1 MKKLLFLT
9 IFIFVNSIG
18 VMLCA
23 DNATPSQAT
32 TWHGVEKCVYPPYM
46 DIPTRFRKVTYYL
59 EGDTIINDTVY
70 QAFWRDNGEYCAGI
84 RQSADGQQVYI
95 RPTEQLMKDWWESG
109 DHMLYNFDVEVGDT
123 VFAYD
128 GSFVG
133 LDDIGLDWSIQYRW
147 IVLDVQTIE
156 GRKHIFVK
164 GGQLRYHQ
172 VEWIEGIG
180 TRYILFENDYDGVFY
195 EGHSTY
201 ALCAADSEG
210 NILYSFNTDEFGIRN
225 NCPDWEVLAIENPVA
240 GKSSACKFLRD
251 GQLLI
256 EQNGRTYNA
265 QGAEIR

>member
-1 MKKLLFLT
+1 MKKLFFLT
-9 IFIFVNSIG
+9 TFIFVNSIG

-23 DNATPSQAT
+23 DSVHPNQAT
-32 TWHGVEKCVYPPYM
+32 TWYGVEKCVYPPYT
-46 DIPTRFRKVTYYL
+46 DIPTRFRNVTYYL

-133 LDDIGLDWSIQYRW
+133 IDDLGEDWSIRYRW
-147 IVLDVQTIE
+147 IVQDVQTIE
-156 GRKHIFVK
+156 GRKHIFVE
-164 GGQLRYHQ
+164 GGESGHQ

-180 TRYILFENDYDGVFY
+180 TRYILFENMY
-195 EGHSTY
+195 EGALDEGHYTY
-201 ALCAADSEG
+201 ALCAADSAG
-210 NILYSFNTDEFGIRN
+210 NILYSFNTDELGIRN
-225 NCPDWEVLAIENPVA
+225 NCPDWEVLAIENSVA
-240 GKSSACKFLRD
+240 EKSSARKFLRD

-265 QGAEIR
+265 QGVKIR